1 MTLPASTVSAFLNDL
16 AAKTATPGGGAAA
29 CLTGATAASLAH
41 MVVAF
46 SLGRKS
52 LVEHQP
58 ALEAASTKLLALRD
72 DFTRLADEDAQAYG
86 ALNAA
91 MKLPADDPAR
101 AATLATSARAATDV
115 PQRALARALDLL
127 RLAESLRPI
136 TNPYL
141 RSDLAIAA
149 VLADAAARASRWNI
163 AINAPT
169 LDEAAPGEGSA
180 ALQAAERACA
190 DAAALLESIETQC
203 A

>member
-1 MTLPASTVSAFLNDL
+1 MTIAASTISTFLHDL
-16 AAKTATPGGGAAA
+16 AAKAATPGGGAAA
-29 CLTGATAASLAH
+29 GLTGAAAASLAH

-52 LVEHQP
+52 LADHQL
-58 ALEAASTKLLALRD
+58 ALESASAQLLAMRD
-72 DFTRLADEDAQAYG
+72 DFLRLADEDAQAYA

-91 MKLPADDPAR
+91 LKKPTDDPAR
-101 AATLATSARAATDV
+101 APALASAARAATDV
-115 PQRALARALDLL
+115 PQRTLARALDLL
-127 RLAESLRPI
+127 RLAETLRPI
-136 TNPYL
+136 TNPHL

-169 LDEAAPGEGSA
+169 LDETAPGEGSA
-180 ALQAAERACA
+180 ALQNAERACA
-190 DAAALLESIETQC
+190 DASALLESVETQC